1 MGCLMQ
7 TEHLL
12 LRDLTGDDL
21 CHLRA
26 LAADAE
32 VMRYVM
38 LWLDSEEQ
46 IRDFFDHALTSARV
60 ESRSFWLPGM
70 FCKASGEFA
79 GVAIIDSDAHGG
91 SSAEVGYLLMRP
103 FWGRGHATAVAR
115 ELIQYAFAVLGM
127 HRVWAKCDE
136 RNVASARVLEKCGM
150 QYEGTLREH
159 LWLRDHWRSS
169 RVYSLLAHEY
179 A

>member
-1 MGCLMQ
+1 MPCLMQ
-7 TEHLL
+7 TEYLL
-12 LRDLTGDDL
+12 LRDLTEDDI

-46 IRDFFDHALTSARV
+46 IREFFDHALKSAHGEPRN
-60 ESRSFWLPGM
+60 FWLLGM
-70 FCKASGEFA
+70 FGKDGGGFA
-79 GVAIIDSDAHGG
+79 GVAILDRDAHGG

-103 FWGRGHATAVAR
+103 FWGRGYATAVAA
-115 ELIQYAFAVLGM
+115 ELINYAFAVLGM

-169 RVYSLLAHEY
+169 RVYSLLAHER